1 MTNKEQKQLLEDITC
16 VKDTIMEITDLIDGA
31 LVESQTM
38 TSIQSERLLR
48 DTLIKIRSKL

>member
-1 MTNKEQKQLLEDITC
+1 MTNKEEKQLLEDITC

-31 LVESQTM
+31 LVGSQTM